1 MEVMVASQEYFDSLC
16 AFSFGYARLDVKKQG
31 KKIFSMFP
39 LPFFPLFFLSIIIA
53 VLLWFLLNK
62 KKIKEEIEIESYLTK
77 RNEGI
82 LISEEDAPGLL
93 NGKKE
98 DLAKLLG
105 IAIDKTVI
113 EQGVT
118 PNHVF
123 FLLNKDDFDI
133 FSDEVLETIAD
144 KQVWL
149 FLEDSGQA
157 KLMKKFERIGKVI
170 LFDSEYMQTCGYP
183 KLILGIIPRFLS
195 LISRD
200 SNTTLDHIFHGIPDK
215 CTISFSFPTD
225 VHSSLAS
232 VLKHQKYFCAN
243 HNDSC
248 LQITNRKDYV
258 KDIMG
263 PAKYVKSETESFF
276 VSFREVA

>member
-16 AFSFGYARLDVKKQG
+16 AFSFGYARLDVKKHG

-39 LPFFPLFFLSIIIA
+39 LPFFPLFFLPIIIA
-53 VLLWFLLNK
+53 VLLWFLLDK
-62 KKIKEEIEIESYLTK
+62 DKEK
-77 RNEGI
+77 HNEGV

-118 PNHVF
+118 PNHIF
-123 FLLNKDDFDI
+123 FLLSKDDFDI

-149 FLEDSGQA
+149 FLEDSGQT

-170 LFDSEYMQTCGYP
+170 LFDPEYMQTCGYP

-195 LISRD
+195 LVSRD
-200 SNTTLDHIFHGIPDK
+200 GDTTLDHIFHGIPDK

-225 VHSSLAS
+225 GHSRHIS
-232 VLKHQKYFCAN
+232 
-243 HNDSC
+243 
-248 LQITNRKDYV
+248 TR
-258 KDIMG
+258 
-263 PAKYVKSETESFF
+263 
-276 VSFREVA
+276 VSSSRYP